1 LFALENHRC
10 DQVNFGKTGSLEAG
24 ENGGV
29 MRSQIYVAGFLV
41 AGLFAFGSSS
51 FAGGKGSGS
60 SGHEHHEHQDHQ
72 DHQQHQEH
80 RQHHWHGRYYW
91 YEYGPWYP
99 GYPGYGSNYP
109 FAYVATDEQKAEA
122 KKCVRNY
129 YTATQANQRRAA
141 KKRYIAVQT
150 LRPSKRQIA
159 DYEQKRREAATA
171 VQSAQENLSAHW
183 VAPES
188 LKCMMIF
195 DTQTKQ
201 FVGSNCYAVG
211 TLPSIG
217 DSVKFETFTAEFVG
231 RGT

>member
-1 LFALENHRC
+1 
-10 DQVNFGKTGSLEAG
+10 
-24 ENGGV
+24 

-41 AGLFAFGSSS
+41 AGLFGFGSSA
-51 FAGGKGSGS
+51 FGAGMGR
-60 SGHEHHEHQDHQ
+60 GHSEHEHQEHQEHHE
-72 DHQQHQEH
+72 
-80 RQHHWHGRYYW
+80 HHWHGRYYW

-99 GYPGYGSNYP
+99 GYPGYDSNYP
-109 FAYVATDEQKAEA
+109 FAYVATDEQNAEA

-129 YTATQANQRRAA
+129 YAATQSNQHRTA

-159 DYEQKRREAATA
+159 DYEQKRREAAAA

-188 LKCMMIF
+188 LKCVMIF

-211 TLPSIG
+211 TLPAIG

-231 RGT
+231 GGT